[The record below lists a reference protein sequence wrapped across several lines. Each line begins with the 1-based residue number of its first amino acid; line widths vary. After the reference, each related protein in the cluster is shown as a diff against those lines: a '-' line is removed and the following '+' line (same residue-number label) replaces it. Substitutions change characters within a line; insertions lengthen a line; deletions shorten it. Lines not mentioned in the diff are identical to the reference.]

1 MIITIIIH
9 FVRANKCFRIGFFD
23 VVRVEANK
31 FKICSHHRDQLGIYW
46 RGRRRTCQV
55 PPEISTHKSAKKK
68 GDRSVLKGHSLAIEK
83 RIEKIV
89 PVGSGKE
96 EKQTFSKLN
105 SSFVKFI

>member
-1 MIITIIIH
+1 M
-9 FVRANKCFRIGFFD
+9 
-23 VVRVEANK
+23 
-31 FKICSHHRDQLGIYW
+31 
-46 RGRRRTCQV
+46 

-68 GDRSVLKGHSLAIEK
+68 GDRSVLKGHSLAIKK

-96 EKQTFSKLN
+96 EKQTLSKLN

>member
-1 MIITIIIH
+1 MIITIITH
-9 FVRANKCFRIGFFD
+9 FVRANKFFRTGFFY
-23 VVRVEANK
+23 VVRIETNK

-46 RGRRRTCQV
+46 SGRRRTCQV

-68 GDRSVLKGHSLAIEK
+68 GDRSVLKGHSLAIKK

-96 EKQTFSKLN
+96 EKQTLSKLN
-105 SSFVKFI
+105 SSFVNFI

>member
-1 MIITIIIH
+1 MMITIITH
-9 FVRANKCFRIGFFD
+9 FVKANKFFLTGFFY
-23 VVRVEANK
+23 VVRIETNK

-68 GDRSVLKGHSLAIEK
+68 GDRSVLKGHSLAIKK

-96 EKQTFSKLN
+96 EKQTLSKLN

>member
-1 MIITIIIH
+1 MITIIVH
-9 FVRANKCFRIGFFD
+9 FVRANKFFRIGFFD
-23 VVRVEANK
+23 VVQIEANK
-31 FKICSHHRDQLGIYW
+31 CKICSHHRDHLGKYW

-55 PPEISTHKSAKKK
+55 PLEISTRKSAKKK
-68 GDRSVLKGHSLAIEK
+68 GDRSVLKGHSLAIKK

-96 EKQTFSKLN
+96 EKQTLSKLN

>member
-1 MIITIIIH
+1 MIITIIH
-9 FVRANKCFRIGFFD
+9 FVRANKFFRIGFFD

-31 FKICSHHRDQLGIYW
+31 FKICSHHRDQLGIYR

-68 GDRSVLKGHSLAIEK
+68 GDRSDLKGHSLAIKK

-96 EKQTFSKLN
+96 EKQTLSKLN

>member
-9 FVRANKCFRIGFFD
+9 FVRANKFFRIGFFYIIL
-23 VVRVEANK
+23 VEANK

-68 GDRSVLKGHSLAIEK
+68 GDRSVLKGHSLAIKK
-83 RIEKIV
+83 RIEKII
-89 PVGSGKE
+89 PVESGKE
-96 EKQTFSKLN
+96 EKQTLSKLN